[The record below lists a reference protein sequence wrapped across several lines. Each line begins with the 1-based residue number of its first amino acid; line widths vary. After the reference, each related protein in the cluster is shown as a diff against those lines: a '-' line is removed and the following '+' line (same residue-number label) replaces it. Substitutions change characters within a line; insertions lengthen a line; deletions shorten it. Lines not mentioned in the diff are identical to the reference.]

1 MILPTEAILTHEL
14 KFISLRIRRKY
25 KFDLPYETRVD
36 FIWSL
41 SLSLIIAI
49 NSEFVGL
56 PRELCI
62 VYPKY
67 EFNVSTSPLSQATS
81 IA

>member
-1 MILPTEAILTHEL
+1 MTLPTGAILTHEL
-14 KFISLRIRRKY
+14 KFVNLKVRRKY

-49 NSEFVGL
+49 NSEFVGFPFRL
-56 PRELCI
+56 LI

-67 EFNVSTSPLSQATS
+67 ELKVSRSPLSHATS
-81 IA
+81 MA